1 MSRSS
6 HLEDHRTVLD
16 VERKIF
22 QVESTVIFGIEPET
36 FHSLVKLML
45 FAVQSLKLIF
55 RDIAFEIDI
64 N

>member
-1 MSRSS
+1 MSRGS

-16 VERKIF
+16 VEGKIL
-22 QVESTVIFGIEPET
+22 QVKSAVIFGIEPET

-45 FAVQSLKLIF
+45 FTRQSLKLIF

-64 N
+64 Y